1 MAKSNRA
8 LKYFEPPV
16 SEDRIKLNH
25 KAVAKVTKALG
36 SPDVSFTPE
45 EAAAIMKNAFHN
57 HPEVMAELMRELASD
72 YSDVY
77 LNAYEVALKGIWELG
92 RFRPELPL
100 LLEGSTTDF
109 YAKVACLKGE
119 GSERVKFDTAAL
131 LTENIMAAERTEF
144 GEPDAV
150 DYSKKLH
157 AIMLRTP
164 RRKAS
169 KAWKL
174 FLREPIS

>member
-8 LKYFEPPV
+8 LKYFESLV
-16 SEDRIKLNH
+16 SEDRVELDH
-25 KAVAKVTKALG
+25 QAVKKVAMALG

-45 EAAAIMKNAFHN
+45 EAAAIMKNAFYN
-57 HPEVMAELMRELASD
+57 HPEVAAELMREFASD

-100 LLEGSTTDF
+100 LTEGSTSDF
-109 YAKVACLKGE
+109 YARVACLKGE
-119 GSERVKFDTAAL
+119 GSERVKFDTGAL
-131 LTENIMAAERTEF
+131 LNENIIAAERTEF
-144 GEPDAV
+144 GEPDAIE
-150 DYSKKLH
+150 YSRKLH
-157 AIMLRTP
+157 AIMHRTP

-174 FLREPIS
+174 FLRVPIS